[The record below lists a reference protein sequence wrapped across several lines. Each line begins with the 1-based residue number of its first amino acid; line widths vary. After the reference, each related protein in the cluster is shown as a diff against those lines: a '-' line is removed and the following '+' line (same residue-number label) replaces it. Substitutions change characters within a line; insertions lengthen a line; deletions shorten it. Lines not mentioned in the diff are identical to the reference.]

1 MAGTGVLTAGG
12 AVVVGSVVVV
22 VATLKERVVRST
34 VGETAADTHAATAVA
49 IPEPGLS
56 LSVTAAE
63 RHGDGVALGVATA
76 HRLAPAALSH
86 FVLLLESGEIIISRS
101 GASQARLTR
110 AKRWPLRLQK
120 LIYISIL
127 ESFVKRFYGNCSKT
141 W

>member
-1 MAGTGVLTAGG
+1 MSRTMGLVAGAGVLAAGG
-12 AVVVGSVVVV
+12 AVVVGSVAGSVVVV

-86 FVLLLESGEIIISRS
+86 FVLLLESGRE
-101 GASQARLTR
+101 
-110 AKRWPLRLQK
+110 
-120 LIYISIL
+120 
-127 ESFVKRFYGNCSKT
+127 
-141 W
+141 